1 MRVQWQLGTSK
12 KPEKLIKL
20 RKKNNRENQNEKK
33 N

>member
-1 MRVQWQLGTSK
+1 MNK

-33 N
+33 IKLTD